1 MGEKR
6 YYMACIDLDGR
17 RCLVVGGGTV
27 GLEKAKGL
35 LECGAIVTVVSPEIE
50 PELQLLPVRWR
61 RKQYDSG
68 DLDGNFLVVAAT
80 PDRPVNRRVFEDAEA
95 RSLLCNVVD
104 DAELC
109 SFILPAVYRRDP
121 IALAVSTGGASPA
134 LAKRLRDEL
143 GEQIDERHVELA
155 YRLRELR
162 PWVRAHFASYGGA
175 PRFLRLAGLGVARV
189 TVWLVGAGP
198 GDPGLITARGLE
210 LVRRCEVLVYDR
222 LVAEELVGEA
232 PADAILVPRDAHE
245 QAEINEL
252 LVRLARQGY
261 DVVRLKGGDPFVFG
275 RGGEEAL
282 ALAEAGLEFEVVPGV
297 SSISAVPAS
306 AGIPVTHR
314 GLSSQVTIASGH
326 DPAALDYVALARAP
340 GTLVFFMG
348 FAGLAEIAAGLI
360 DHGRDPET
368 PAAVVASGTTDD
380 QRTVTAT
387 LAGIADAS
395 AELEPP
401 ALVVIGEVVALAPL
415 LDARTPAALPFE
427 ATMQRATANSKSI
440 RQNVLFARAFTR

>member
-1 MGEKR
+1 M
-6 YYMACIDLDGR
+6 
-17 RCLVVGGGTV
+17 
-27 GLEKAKGL
+27 
-35 LECGAIVTVVSPEIE
+35 
-50 PELQLLPVRWR
+50 
-61 RKQYDSG
+61 
-68 DLDGNFLVVAAT
+68 
-80 PDRPVNRRVFEDAEA
+80 
-95 RSLLCNVVD
+95 
-104 DAELC
+104 
-109 SFILPAVYRRDP
+109 
-121 IALAVSTGGASPA
+121 
-134 LAKRLRDEL
+134 
-143 GEQIDERHVELA
+143 
-155 YRLRELR
+155 
-162 PWVRAHFASYGGA
+162 
-175 PRFLRLAGLGVARV
+175 

-252 LVRLARQGY
+252 LVRLARQGH

-326 DPAALDYVALARAP
+326 DPAALDYDALARAP